1 MFDAGETPVS
11 HTHAA
16 VAPTPIRVALIMAGG
31 TGGHVYPALAV
42 AEALRSDGW
51 RVVWLG
57 TRAGMEARIV
67 PERGFEIAWIKFAGV
82 RGKGLL
88 RLVTLPMQILA
99 AFWQALGAIRRV
111 RPNIA
116 IGLGGYVAFPGGMM
130 ASLLGKPL
138 VIHEQNSVA
147 GLTNRVLAC
156 LADRVLLG
164 LPGAFERGIDKPLPC
179 GKAKTEWVGNP
190 VRQKI
195 AALPAPSQR
204 YAGRSGRLRLLVIG
218 GSLGAKA
225 LNQIVPQAIAQMHP
239 DARPEVRHQSGA
251 KNIDELK
258 ANYAA
263 VGIEADCRA
272 FIDDM
277 AEAYAWCD
285 VVLCRAGASTVAEL
299 AAAGVPA
306 GMVPFPSAVDDH
318 QTLNAAFLADV
329 GAGWLLPQNKLNAS
343 ELATW
348 LGSLSRTE
356 LLARAEKA
364 RALGKPDATA
374 DMTRIIKGYVK

>member
-1 MFDAGETPVS
+1 MNDP
-11 HTHAA
+11 HIA

-42 AEALRSDGW
+42 AEALRDAGW

-57 TRAGMEARIV
+57 TREGMEARIV
-67 PERGFEIAWIKFAGV
+67 PERGFEMAWIKFAGV

-88 RLVTLPMQILA
+88 RLAFLPFHILA
-99 AFWQALGAIRRV
+99 AFWQSLRAMSRV
-111 RPNIA
+111 RPDIA
-116 IGLGGYVAFPGGMM
+116 VGLGGYVAFPGGMM
-130 ASLLGKPL
+130 AVLLGKPL

-164 LPGAFERGIDKPLPC
+164 LPGAFGHGIDKPLPC
-179 GKAKTEWVGNP
+179 GKANTEWVGNP
-190 VRQKI
+190 VRPAI
-195 AALPAPSQR
+195 AALAAPSER
-204 YAGRSGRLRLLVIG
+204 YAGRTGPLRLLVIG
-218 GSLGAKA
+218 GSLGARA
-225 LNQIVPQAIAQMHP
+225 LNQIVPQTIAQMHP
-239 DARPEVRHQSGA
+239 EARPEVRHQSGA
-251 KNIDELK
+251 RNIDELK

-285 VVLCRAGASTVAEL
+285 VVLCRAGASTIAEL

-318 QTLNAAFLADV
+318 QTLNAAFLADA
-329 GAGWLLPQNKLNAS
+329 GAGWLLPQDKLNAV

-356 LLARAEKA
+356 LLERATQA
-364 RALGKPDATA
+364 RALGKPAATTQ
-374 DMTRIIKGYVK
+374 MTDIIKEYVK

>member
-1 MFDAGETPVS
+1 LFDAGETPVS

-67 PERGFEIAWIKFAGV
+67 PERGFEMAWIKFAGV

-164 LPGAFERGIDKPLPC
+164 LPGAFGHAASTNPC
-179 GKAKTEWVGNP
+179 PAARRSTEWVGNP
-190 VRQKI
+190 VRPKI
-195 AALPAPSQR
+195 AALPAPAS
-204 YAGRSGRLRLLVIG
+204 A
-218 GSLGAKA
+218 
-225 LNQIVPQAIAQMHP
+225 MP
-239 DARPEVRHQSGA
+239 DA
-251 KNIDELK
+251 
-258 ANYAA
+258 A
-263 VGIEADCRA
+263 VACA
-272 FIDDM
+272 C
-277 AEAYAWCD
+277 W
-285 VVLCRAGASTVAEL
+285 
-299 AAAGVPA
+299 
-306 GMVPFPSAVDDH
+306 
-318 QTLNAAFLADV
+318 
-329 GAGWLLPQNKLNAS
+329 
-343 ELATW
+343 
-348 LGSLSRTE
+348 
-356 LLARAEKA
+356 
-364 RALGKPDATA
+364 
-374 DMTRIIKGYVK
+374 